1 MVKQPLW
8 LSFRF
13 TMTKQGNI
21 IVKSPTKSKTDCRRR
36 RRRRMSRP
44 TWRLL
49 PNVSSPV
56 VHSILAAEGIDP
68 GCCKN
73 SQKGATCGFLTRTS
87 QEATATLC
95 QLSPLKG
102 FFCRLFFT
110 SISFFPLPRFF
121 SYPFPPQFFPHPTA
135 LPPQASVNK
144 LYPTARHHLKG
155 LMHTHSRT
163 SYHSPAGFR
172 L

>member
-1 MVKQPLW
+1 
-8 LSFRF
+8 
-13 TMTKQGNI
+13 
-21 IVKSPTKSKTDCRRR
+21 
-36 RRRRMSRP
+36 MSRP

-73 SQKGATCGFLTRTS
+73 SQKGATCGYLTRTS
-87 QEATATLC
+87 LAGNSNSLSTL
-95 QLSPLKG
+95 PPER
-102 FFCRLFFT
+102 FFFLPAFFHPHLFFPT
-110 SISFFPLPRFF
+110 PAFFIPTPSPHSFFPTPPFF
-121 SYPFPPQFFPHPTA
+121 CPFPLKAEQA

-155 LMHTHSRT
+155 FMHTHSHT